1 LSVSESFSDDKI
13 FLLESFARHLP
24 PAGIERDQYLDKLA
38 HLLAQVI
45 PNTDPRLNDLA
56 LTLTRITLFSLQ
68 EGFML
73 GGFQG
78 VSGSRYFS
86 RSLPPDAQVAL
97 EERLTVL
104 ARLPVARKEIL
115 SWALKAL
122 NGELATLLRQGLNLW
137 GHLVVAA
144 FDWML
149 GLSRRNQ
156 NPQYEFGLTLLH
168 LLAKEEGKLWPEELD
183 ALIALS
189 TQWVR
194 DLPSFPEYEIRDLFR
209 CLHKVRFSPEQGEP
223 LASLLQEWE
232 DTDRYPSERSFATP
246 AEYNR
251 AMRHLGRIEGRG
263 KFFIAVAS
271 VLIAILGHFRPSI
284 LPIHTPKIRPD
295 VRYGTLA
302 IGWAML
308 TKSDARY
315 LPDLLRVLR
324 SLAEINHAE
333 FRLVLEEIFPVF
345 WEQPTGLKPLVE
357 LLVEEGFQRF
367 DDLWESRIEALR
379 PSFSRQALQIWL
391 EQVRHKPQA
400 HWLRQVLERVDTLKP
415 NAAEWL
421 ATQVACEENPQVM
434 ELILKITQRLANR
447 DRNLSMS
454 LENALWERMRLSIDR
469 GEMLSSGWA
478 RWLAGARLEILRQ
491 GLDLLRQYA
500 AKDEPDDIRS
510 YAQLLL
516 SALAREVN
524 SLERPEPL
532 RLAVCWLVDP
542 ADGLRSNLPLPERL
556 QLVGDM
562 MRRAYVDE
570 KVIDWLR
577 RAIVRTPNVEDL
589 VQTLRAGGYYVDEK
603 DIEQLN
609 AIIQAPDAEK
619 FAQVLRVAGYPE
631 WRLVKAHPRL
641 ASVFFEPL
649 DTEGERMMRAGAY
662 RRIALARALQYI
674 RDPELL
680 LPLLRDLSE
689 EAFELAVDLVS
700 AWSVDGE
707 APGAFPEFYREA
719 DELAK
724 ELLQAVASLPV
735 TPPVV
740 NLLREMVLAPSRIP
754 EEGLS
759 GTFSP
764 AFIQSTILP
773 LMVER
778 EVDAEAIPLMLT
790 ILQEPLPTGER
801 HQLVQQ
807 CILQWLSNVST
818 LDATQQEIIWQ
829 SGYTS
834 PDILTR
840 SLALLVLGR
849 QRPPSTRTW
858 QTILGLLN
866 TSWIVHYIRRTLEV
880 ARMRDSFPEPND
892 VFLLLGTA
900 VALSAEWAR
909 EKESLSAEQFQALHR
924 AWRRASSD
932 VHRLIEGLLSQPG
945 ILSIRVNYARGLA
958 RNLCDAVGESP
969 HDDPDLLS
977 CKPERLS
984 APRAEI
990 RAQKRPY
997 SNARRAGRTAFQ
1009 LSDPDWLIR
1018 PADLA
1023 RSLLQRFSLT
1033 KGDGYERS
1041 GIPSTDR
1048 RPAPLL

>member
-1 LSVSESFSDDKI
+1 VSESFSDDKI

-24 PAGIERDQYLDKLA
+24 PAGIEREQYLDKLA
-38 HLLAQVI
+38 HLVAQVT
-45 PNTDPRLNDLA
+45 PSTDPRLNDLA

-78 VSGSRYFS
+78 ISGSRYFS

-104 ARLPVARKEIL
+104 ARLPAAREEIL
-115 SWALKAL
+115 TWALKAL
-122 NGELATLLRQGLNLW
+122 NGELATLLGQGLNLW

-183 ALIALS
+183 ALIPLS

-209 CLHKVRFSPEQGEP
+209 CLHKVRLSPEQGEL

-284 LPIHTPKIRPD
+284 LPIHTPKIHHD
-295 VRYGTLA
+295 IRYGTLA

-367 DDLWESRIEALR
+367 DDFWESRIEALR

-400 HWLRQVLERVDTLKP
+400 HWLRQVLERVDNLEP

-434 ELILKITQRLANR
+434 EIILKITKRLVNC
-447 DRNLSMS
+447 DPNLSRS
-454 LENALWERMRLSIDR
+454 LENALRDRMRLSIDR
-469 GEMLSSGWA
+469 GEMLPSEWA

-500 AKDEPDDIRS
+500 AKDEPDNIRS
-510 YAQLLL
+510 CAYALL

-542 ADGLRSNLPLPERL
+542 ADGLRSNLPLPKRL

-562 MRRAYVDE
+562 MQQTHVDE

-603 DIEQLN
+603 DIERLN
-609 AIIQAPDAEK
+609 AIVQEPDAEK

-662 RRIALARALQYI
+662 RRIALARALQYL

-724 ELLQAVASLPV
+724 ELLQTVASLPV
-735 TPPVV
+735 TAQVV

-754 EEGLS
+754 EQGLS

-764 AFIQSTILP
+764 AFIWSTILP
-773 LMVER
+773 LMVGR
-778 EVDAEAIPLMLT
+778 RVDAEAIPPMLT
-790 ILQEPLPTGER
+790 ILQEPFPPTAER
-801 HQLVQQ
+801 HQLVRQ

-849 QRPPSTRTW
+849 QRPLSTRTW

-866 TSWIVHYIRRTLEV
+866 TSWIVHYIRRTLEI

-909 EKESLSAEQFQALHR
+909 EKEALSAEQFQALHR

-958 RNLCDAVGESP
+958 FNLCDAVGESP
-969 HDDPDLLS
+969 YDDPDLLS

-990 RAQKRPY
+990 QAQKQPY
-997 SNARRAGRTAFQ
+997 SNARRVGRTAFQ

-1023 RSLLQRFSLT
+1023 RGLLQRFSLT

>member
-1 LSVSESFSDDKI
+1 
-13 FLLESFARHLP
+13 
-24 PAGIERDQYLDKLA
+24 
-38 HLLAQVI
+38 
-45 PNTDPRLNDLA
+45 
-56 LTLTRITLFSLQ
+56 
-68 EGFML
+68 
-73 GGFQG
+73 
-78 VSGSRYFS
+78 
-86 RSLPPDAQVAL
+86 
-97 EERLTVL
+97 
-104 ARLPVARKEIL
+104 
-115 SWALKAL
+115 
-122 NGELATLLRQGLNLW
+122 
-137 GHLVVAA
+137 
-144 FDWML
+144 
-149 GLSRRNQ
+149 
-156 NPQYEFGLTLLH
+156 
-168 LLAKEEGKLWPEELD
+168 
-183 ALIALS
+183 
-189 TQWVR
+189 
-194 DLPSFPEYEIRDLFR
+194 
-209 CLHKVRFSPEQGEP
+209 
-223 LASLLQEWE
+223 
-232 DTDRYPSERSFATP
+232 
-246 AEYNR
+246 
-251 AMRHLGRIEGRG
+251 
-263 KFFIAVAS
+263 
-271 VLIAILGHFRPSI
+271 
-284 LPIHTPKIRPD
+284 
-295 VRYGTLA
+295 
-302 IGWAML
+302 
-308 TKSDARY
+308 
-315 LPDLLRVLR
+315 
-324 SLAEINHAE
+324 
-333 FRLVLEEIFPVF
+333 
-345 WEQPTGLKPLVE
+345 
-357 LLVEEGFQRF
+357 VEEGFQRF
-367 DDLWESRIEALR
+367 DDFWKSRIEALR
-379 PSFSRQALQIWL
+379 PSFSRQALQVWL
-391 EQVRHKPQA
+391 EQVRRKPQA

-415 NAAEWL
+415 NAAGWL
-421 ATQVACEENPQVM
+421 ATQVAYEEDPQVM
-434 ELILKITQRLANR
+434 ELILKITQRLANLTQRLANR

-469 GEMLSSGWA
+469 GQMLSSGWA

-500 AKDEPDDIRS
+500 AKDEPDNIRS
-510 YAQLLL
+510 CAYALL

-542 ADGLRSNLPLPERL
+542 ADGLRSNLPLPKRL

-649 DTEGERMMRAGAY
+649 DTEGERMMQAGAY

-707 APGAFPEFYREA
+707 APGAFPEFHREA
-719 DELAK
+719 DKLAK

-735 TPPVV
+735 TPQVV
-740 NLLREMVLAPSRIP
+740 NLLREMVLAPSRIS
-754 EEGLS
+754 EQGLS
-759 GTFSP
+759 RTFSP
-764 AFIQSTILP
+764 DFIWSTILP
-773 LMVER
+773 LMVRR
-778 EVDAEAIPLMLT
+778 EVYAEAIPPMFT
-790 ILQEPLPTGER
+790 ILQEPPIGER

-818 LDATQQEIIWQ
+818 LDTTQQEIIWQ

-866 TSWIVHYIRRTLEV
+866 TSWIVHYIRRTLEI

-958 RNLCDAVGESP
+958 RNLCDAVVNPPTTTPTCSVANLSGLALRGLKSGHKSSRIQTLGE
-969 HDDPDLLS
+969 L
-977 CKPERLS
+977 
-984 APRAEI
+984 AE
-990 RAQKRPY
+990 
-997 SNARRAGRTAFQ
+997 Q
-1009 LSDPDWLIR
+1009 L
-1018 PADLA
+1018 
-1023 RSLLQRFSLT
+1023 FN
-1033 KGDGYERS
+1033 
-1041 GIPSTDR
+1041 
-1048 RPAPLL
+1048 

>member
-1 LSVSESFSDDKI
+1 MSESFSDDKI

-24 PAGIERDQYLDKLA
+24 PAGIEREQYLDKLA

-45 PNTDPRLNDLA
+45 PNTDPRLKDLA
-56 LTLTRITLFSLQ
+56 LTLIRITLFSLQ

-78 VSGSRYFS
+78 ISGSRYFS
-86 RSLPPDAQVAL
+86 RSLPLDAQVAL
-97 EERLTVL
+97 EKRLTVL
-104 ARLPVARKEIL
+104 ARLPAARKEIL

-122 NGELATLLRQGLNLW
+122 NGELATLLGQGLNLW

-149 GLSRRNQ
+149 GLSRRDQ

-209 CLHKVRFSPEQGEP
+209 CLHKVRLSPEQGEL

-232 DTDRYPSERSFATP
+232 DTDRYPSERSFATL
-246 AEYNR
+246 AEYKR

-284 LPIHTPKIRPD
+284 PPIHTPKIHHD
-295 VRYGTLA
+295 IRYGTLA

-367 DDLWESRIEALR
+367 DDFWESRIEALR

-400 HWLRQVLERVDTLKP
+400 HWLRQVLEGVYTLKV

-421 ATQVACEENPQVM
+421 AKQVACEENPQVM

-447 DRNLSMS
+447 DHNLIVQ
-454 LENALWERMRLSIDR
+454 LESALWERMRLSIER
-469 GEMLSSGWA
+469 GEMLSSEWA
-478 RWLAGARLEILRQ
+478 RWLAGARLEFLRR
-491 GLDLLRQYA
+491 GLDLLCQYA
-500 AKDEPDDIRS
+500 EEDEPDDIRS
-510 YAQLLL
+510 YAYALL

-524 SLERPEPL
+524 RLERTEPL

-542 ADGLRSNLPLPERL
+542 ADGLRSNLPLPKRL

-562 MRRAYVDE
+562 MQQTHVDE
-570 KVIDWLR
+570 KVIGWLR

-589 VQTLRAGGYYVDEK
+589 VQTLHAGGYYVVNEK
-603 DIEQLN
+603 GIERLN

-619 FAQVLRVAGYPE
+619 FAQVLRVAGCPE

-641 ASVFFEPL
+641 VSVFFEPL
-649 DTEGERMMRAGAY
+649 DTEGDLRAGAH
-662 RRIALARALQYI
+662 RRIALARALKYVSN
-674 RDPELL
+674 PELFF
-680 LPLLRDLSE
+680 PLLRDL
-689 EAFELAVDLVS
+689 FELAVDLAS
-700 AWSVDGE
+700 AWSVDGD
-707 APGAFPEFYREA
+707 APGAFPEFSREA

-754 EEGLS
+754 QQGLS
-759 GTFSP
+759 RTFSP
-764 AFIQSTILP
+764 DFIWSTILP
-773 LMVER
+773 LMVRR
-778 EVDAEAIPLMLT
+778 EVDAEAIPPMLA
-790 ILQEPLPTGER
+790 ILQEPLPPTGER

-807 CILQWLSNVST
+807 CILQWLSNVSI

-849 QRPPSTRTW
+849 QRPLSTRTW
-858 QTILGLLN
+858 QTVLGLLN
-866 TSWIVHYIRRTLEV
+866 TSWIVHYIRRTLEI
-880 ARMRDSFPEPND
+880 ARMRDFFLEPND

-909 EKESLSAEQFQALHR
+909 EKEALSAEQFQALHR

-932 VHRLIEGLLSQPG
+932 IHRLIEGLLSQPG

-958 RNLCDAVGESP
+958 RNLCDAVGKSP
-969 HDDPDLLS
+969 YD
-977 CKPERLS
+977 
-984 APRAEI
+984 
-990 RAQKRPY
+990 
-997 SNARRAGRTAFQ
+997 
-1009 LSDPDWLIR
+1009 DPDWLTR

>member
-1 LSVSESFSDDKI
+1 VSESFSDDKI

-24 PAGIERDQYLDKLA
+24 PAGIEREQYLDKLA
-38 HLLAQVI
+38 HLVAQVT
-45 PNTDPRLNDLA
+45 PSTDPRLNDLA

-78 VSGSRYFS
+78 ISGPRYFS
-86 RSLPPDAQVAL
+86 RSLLPDAQVTL

-104 ARLPVARKEIL
+104 ARLPAARKEIL
-115 SWALKAL
+115 SWALTAL
-122 NGELATLLRQGLNLW
+122 NGELATLLGRGLNLW

-168 LLAKEEGKLWPEELD
+168 LLAKEEGKLWPKELD

-209 CLHKVRFSPEQGEP
+209 CLHKVRLSPEQGEL

-391 EQVRHKPQA
+391 EQVRHKLQA

-958 RNLCDAVGESP
+958 RNLCNAVGY
-969 HDDPDLLS
+969 DPDD
-977 CKPERLS
+977 
-984 APRAEI
+984 
-990 RAQKRPY
+990 
-997 SNARRAGRTAFQ
+997 
-1009 LSDPDWLIR
+1009 DPDWLIR

-1023 RSLLQRFSLT
+1023 RRLLPASISVQREEVGVKSIHLRHHSLHPISP
-1033 KGDGYERS
+1033 
-1041 GIPSTDR
+1041 ISTEEMTR
-1048 RPAPLL
+1048 